1 MNRSDGIIDVALGTT
16 DLASVRR
23 TLPRWR
29 IPRAFRRLT
38 AADRDRITVVP
49 VGGRRVLRDQGTV
62 LDETAVSDLIA
73 TLSTEALV
81 VVNLPPVPGPLPVR
95 EILLQ
100 CDAVLVTV
108 LDGWS
113 EVDAAQTTIDAL
125 EAAVP
130 NRVGYL
136 LVDQ

>member
-1 MNRSDGIIDVALGTT
+1 
-16 DLASVRR
+16 
-23 TLPRWR
+23 
-29 IPRAFRRLT
+29 
-38 AADRDRITVVP
+38 